1 MEKRVTEE
9 PSTEE
14 PTTTEPTTEKP
25 TIITKPCN
33 ITTEVGLPVTL
44 KCSVEGD
51 PSHYL
56 LGWMSRNA
64 IIKKGEEHSVSTSP
78 SFQSA
83 NGTVHY
89 LTIHTVKTSG
99 KYHCNVYTMSKKVV
113 DQVTHQV
120 IVDNGM
126 IYHNRCTTLVLNFLL
141 LQEMILTHLSSAR

>member
-1 MEKRVTEE
+1 MMKKPV
-9 PSTEE
+9 TEE
-14 PTTTEPTTEKP
+14 PTTQKP
-25 TIITKPCN
+25 TIVTEPCN

-44 KCSVEGD
+44 KCYVEGD

-56 LGWMSRNA
+56 VGWMSQNA

-126 IYHNRCTTLVLNFLL
+126 IYHNRCFTLLYNCLL
-141 LQEMILTHLSSAR
+141 LQEMILTHLSSLH

>member
-1 MEKRVTEE
+1 MMKKPVTEE
-9 PSTEE
+9 P
-14 PTTTEPTTEKP
+14 PTEKP
-25 TIITKPCN
+25 TIVTEPCN

-44 KCSVEGD
+44 KCYVEGD

-56 LGWMSRNA
+56 VGWMSQNA

-126 IYHNRCTTLVLNFLL
+126 I
-141 LQEMILTHLSSAR
+141 LS

>member
-1 MEKRVTEE
+1 MEKQVTEE

-44 KCSVEGD
+44 KCYVEGD

-56 LGWMSRNA
+56 VGWMSRNA

-120 IVDNGM
+120 IVNNGM
-126 IYHNRCTTLVLNFLL
+126 VYHNSCSTLVLNFLL
-141 LQEMILTHLSSAR
+141 LQEIILTHLSSAL